1 MPRPRKKS
9 ASAEGIMPPEEK
21 GAEPSGSTVKIKLAE
36 RLELAA
42 RIQKTAAVLEEM
54 LQTLKKAG
62 CRKELLERAREGLE
76 LGILAS
82 MWALDYVDD
91 NGNIILINHH
101 EQQRKEDNEHN

>member
-1 MPRPRKKS
+1 
-9 ASAEGIMPPEEK
+9 MPPEEK

-42 RIQKTAAVLEEM
+42 RIQKPDKKKKKM
-54 LQTLKKAG
+54 LSLKLAG

>member
-1 MPRPRKKS
+1 
-9 ASAEGIMPPEEK
+9 MPPEEK

-36 RLELAA
+36 R
-42 RIQKTAAVLEEM
+42 
-54 LQTLKKAG
+54 
-62 CRKELLERAREGLE
+62 LE

>member
-1 MPRPRKKS
+1 
-9 ASAEGIMPPEEK
+9 MPPEEK
-21 GAEPSGSTVKIKLAE
+21 GTEPASSTVKIKLAE

-62 CRKELLERAREGLE
+62 GRKELLERAREGLE

-91 NGNIILINHH
+91 NGNIILINH

>member
-1 MPRPRKKS
+1 MAK
-9 ASAEGIMPPEEK
+9 
-21 GAEPSGSTVKIKLAE
+21 VQLAE
-36 RLELAA
+36 RLELAE
-42 RIQKTAAVLEEM
+42 RIQKTAAVLEDM

-62 CRKELLERAREGLE
+62 GRKELLERAREGLE

-91 NGNIILINHH
+91 NGNIILINH

>member
-1 MPRPRKKS
+1 MPRPKKKS
-9 ASAEGIMPPEEK
+9 MSDIMPPEEK
-21 GAEPSGSTVKIKLAE
+21 GAEPSCSTVKIQLTERLKLAT
-36 RLELAA
+36 
-42 RIQKTAAVLEEM
+42 RIQKTAAMLEEM
-54 LQTLKKAG
+54 LQTLKRAG

-82 MWALDYVDD
+82 MWALDYIDD

>member
-1 MPRPRKKS
+1 
-9 ASAEGIMPPEEK
+9 MPPEEK

-62 CRKELLERAREGLE
+62 CLKELLERAREGLE

>member
-9 ASAEGIMPPEEK
+9 ASADDIMPPEEK
-21 GAEPSGSTVKIKLAE
+21 GAEPSRSTAKVQLAE
-36 RLELAA
+36 RLELAE
-42 RIQKTAAVLEEM
+42 RIQKTAAVLEDM

-62 CRKELLERAREGLE
+62 CRKELLARAREGLE

-91 NGNIILINHH
+91 NGNIILINH
-101 EQQRKEDNEHN
+101 EQQRKEDNNEHN

>member
-1 MPRPRKKS
+1 
-9 ASAEGIMPPEEK
+9 MPPEEK
-21 GAEPSGSTVKIKLAE
+21 GAEPSRSTAKVQLAE
-36 RLELAA
+36 RLELAE
-42 RIQKTAAVLEEM
+42 RIQKTAAVLEDM

-62 CRKELLERAREGLE
+62 GRKELLERAREGLK

-82 MWALDYVDD
+82 TLALDYVDD